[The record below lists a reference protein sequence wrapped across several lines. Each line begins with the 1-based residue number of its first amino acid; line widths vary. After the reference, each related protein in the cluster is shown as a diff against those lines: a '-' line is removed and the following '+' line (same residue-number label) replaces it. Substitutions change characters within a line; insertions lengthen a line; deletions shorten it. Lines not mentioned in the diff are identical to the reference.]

1 MASMPAPYRRPA
13 GRGHAALN
21 FLARVRA
28 GCRAAPIL
36 ANELFASPM
45 PDPSKVWPFESHGN
59 TPLERAVAAQLVGDM
74 NLLRLKAIAR
84 LLARGLAPEIS
95 WGDLLHEA
103 FARVLNG
110 SRRRPENVPVDV
122 FMAGVMRSI
131 RAEHWRRRRRALQ
144 PVAEATTVAAVRPAR
159 AEEARDP
166 APDPERA
173 LLAEQELAAIAALFA
188 GDAVATQIL
197 AGICDGLSAEEIR
210 EECGLSKT
218 EYDSARK
225 RMRRR
230 LLREGLKGE
239 PL

>member
-1 MASMPAPYRRPA
+1 MA
-13 GRGHAALN
+13 
-21 FLARVRA
+21 
-28 GCRAAPIL
+28 
-36 ANELFASPM
+36 
-45 PDPSKVWPFESHGN
+45 DPFKVWPLVNDGR
-59 TPLERAVAAQLVGDM
+59 TPLERAVAAELVGDM

-84 LLARGLAPEIS
+84 LLACGLAPEIS

-131 RAEHWRRRRRALQ
+131 RADHWLRRRRALQ
-144 PVAEATTVAAVRPAR
+144 PVAEGTPAEGARSFVAA
-159 AEEARDP
+159 EARDP

-173 LLAEQELAAIAALFA
+173 LVAEQELAAIGALFA
-188 GDAVATQIL
+188 DDAVSTQIL
-197 AGICDGLSAEEIR
+197 TGICDGLAAEEIR

-225 RMRRR
+225 RMRRA
-230 LLREGLKGE
+230 LLREGLRCKA
-239 PL
+239 P